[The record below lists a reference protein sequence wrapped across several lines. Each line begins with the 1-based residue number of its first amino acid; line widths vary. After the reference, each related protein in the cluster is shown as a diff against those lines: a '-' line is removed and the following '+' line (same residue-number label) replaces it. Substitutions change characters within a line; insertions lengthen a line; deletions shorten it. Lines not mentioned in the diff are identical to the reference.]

1 MTESSKDSQAAEASE
16 SAVRTHLGVIDI
28 GSNAIRLQVVRLFE
42 DGRHTVVLDDRDTV
56 RLGSEVFRT
65 GVVSDEAA
73 SAVVK
78 IVARFARAAQGR
90 GVDGIRAV
98 ATSALREARNSAE
111 VLRAI
116 EENSGIS
123 VEVIS
128 GEREAEIIA
137 RGVLTGYAGLPRNLV
152 LADIGGGSTE
162 VSVIGDG
169 RIQLGVSLPL
179 GSSRLTEMFCR
190 TDPLSHEDESSLRE
204 FIRAELSRSIPA
216 SLAPVRLLIG
226 SAGTFGAVG
235 NFIRRRVSTSTG
247 QAARE
252 KNFQGSPR
260 FTLQELT
267 RACACLTHM
276 SLEQRRKTRGIE
288 ERRAEIIV
296 AGSILLQEL
305 AAYFSVEK
313 FRGARRGLR
322 DGLMLEELERRG
334 VSLPPFLPPPP
345 AKPKRQSAS
354 GQSRSRGRH
363 RAKR

>member
-111 VLRAI
+111 VLRA
-116 EENSGIS
+116 

-267 RACACLTHM
+267 RACACLAHM